1 MKNPVSHVLNCT
13 LAAVMSCLPFQAF
26 QAQHDLTVH
35 VEGLGADTVYL
46 AHYYGAK
53 LFYNDTAVANAE
65 GTVRFDEAS
74 E

>member
-1 MKNPVSHVLNCT
+1 
-13 LAAVMSCLPFQAF
+13 MSCLPIQST
-26 QAQHDLTVH
+26 QAQNDLTVH

-65 GTVRFDEAS
+65 GTVHFEGNPGTKATKHAVVLPGPVL
-74 E
+74 